1 MELFRK
7 RWETYP
13 ENSVFVY
20 DNHVTA
26 VSFIF
31 VINDSMKDNCKSDL
45 LLMVCL
51 YPGKLHATPLAPFN
65 LSFSHLLAF
74 NDTELK

>member
-13 ENSVFVY
+13 ENPVFVY

-51 YPGKLHATPLAPFN
+51 YPGKLIATPPVPPSICHSVICLPSMIQN
-65 LSFSHLLAF
+65 
-74 NDTELK
+74 